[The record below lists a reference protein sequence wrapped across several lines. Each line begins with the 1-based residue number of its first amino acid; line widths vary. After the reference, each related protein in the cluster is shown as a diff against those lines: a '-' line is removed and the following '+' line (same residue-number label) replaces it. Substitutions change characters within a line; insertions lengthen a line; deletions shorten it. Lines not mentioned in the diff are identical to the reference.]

1 MTNPTAMH
9 FGERAGIYY
18 VVEDLGGARLAR
30 RLERSR
36 PVRRISTNGETRQL
50 SPPASRVSQ
59 SVPF

>member
-1 MTNPTAMH
+1 MH

-18 VVEDLGGARLAR
+18 IVEDLGGARLAR